1 MAVGI
6 DADSDIG
13 VLPFHRFR
21 YRYRIGETVGGLA
34 VAAEDQLGVF
44 IKVAGEY
51 RVHNLIEG
59 GLALKP
65 EAVGAISAVTV
76 IANAE
81 IATVGAFI
89 GHIYVET
96 AVYYVG
102 YTH

>member
-1 MAVGI
+1 MTVGI
-6 DADSDIG
+6 DAYSDMG

-21 YRYRIGETVGGLA
+21 YRYRIGETVCGLT

-51 RVHNLIEG
+51 RVHNLIKG

-65 EAVGAISAVTV
+65 EAIGAVSAVTV

>member
-1 MAVGI
+1 MTVSV
-6 DADSDIG
+6 DADLHFG

-21 YRYRIGETVGGLA
+21 YRYRIGETVGGLT